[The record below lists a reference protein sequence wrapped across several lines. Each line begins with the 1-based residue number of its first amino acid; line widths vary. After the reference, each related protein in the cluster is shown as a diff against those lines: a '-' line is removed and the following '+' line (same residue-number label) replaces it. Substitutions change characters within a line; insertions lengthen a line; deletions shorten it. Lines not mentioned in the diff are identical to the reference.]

1 MFAKQF
7 GKYGFF
13 SQGKNPFA
21 GRLDILNGVKGV
33 VIKGGNGRQY
43 MFKVFSFNNGEQDF
57 YLFYLV
63 DQVFLVTVKP
73 AAVKI
78 HTMKTL
84 LNKENTRT

>member
-13 SQGKNPFA
+13 RQGKYSFP
-21 GRLDILNGVKGV
+21 GGPDILDGVKGV
-33 VIKGGNGRQY
+33 IIKGGDGRQY
-43 MFKVFSFNNGEQDF
+43 MLKVFSFNNGEQDF
-57 YLFYLV
+57 YFFYLV

-78 HTMKTL
+78 QTMKTL
-84 LNKENTRT
+84 LNSENTRT